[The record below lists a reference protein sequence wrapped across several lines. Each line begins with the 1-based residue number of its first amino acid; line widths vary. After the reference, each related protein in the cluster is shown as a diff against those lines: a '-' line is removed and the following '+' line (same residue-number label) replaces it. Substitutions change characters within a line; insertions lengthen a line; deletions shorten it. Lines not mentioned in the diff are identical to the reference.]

1 MILKGHRGWIGGI
14 SRGKRKLEVSSESE
28 KCHVRMKHLLP
39 AGFNQIVAGE
49 DEEMGK
55 EGSD

>member
-1 MILKGHRGWIGGI
+1 MAGQGESQEERD
-14 SRGKRKLEVSSESE
+14 RKLEVSSESE